1 MLRGAVEVP
10 VRVVWSRCKGGTSMG
25 TVCRGAAGCSRAH
38 PLPSHKASPLLSVLY
53 GKSCVAHVHHR
64 CCCGAVSAVARCVP
78 FVLCVR
84 VCARARTSEE
94 DIAKLLVAQAHLGTR
109 NSDYQ
114 MLDYIWRRRLDG
126 IHILNVAKT
135 WEKLML
141 AARVIVTIE
150 NPADVIAISARPYS
164 QRAVLKFAQ
173 YTGAQS
179 IAGRFTPGTFT
190 NQITKQFREPRLLI
204 VTDPLLDHQPVK
216 EASYVNVPV
225 IAFCDSDSPLANVDI
240 AIPANNKGKHSI
252 GLLYWLLARE
262 VLRLRGEIP
271 RSSEWD
277 VSVDL
282 FFYRELKDLEDAPA
296 AFDEAAPAGYAGFEE
311 DGAADA
317 GAFDPAAAPAVDET
331 AAGDDWNAAAAAG
344 DGWTAGDS
352 WDQTAAA
359 APVAVEGEAAAAD
372 WQGGDWQA

>member
-1 MLRGAVEVP
+1 MAQFA
-10 VRVVWSRCKGGTSMG
+10 SR
-25 TVCRGAAGCSRAH
+25 
-38 PLPSHKASPLLSVLY
+38 
-53 GKSCVAHVHHR
+53 
-64 CCCGAVSAVARCVP
+64 
-78 FVLCVR
+78 
-84 VCARARTSEE
+84 EQ
-94 DIAKLLVAQAHLGTR
+94 DIAKLLAADCHLGTR

-141 AARVIVTIE
+141 AARVIVAIE

-164 QRAVLKFAQ
+164 QRAVLKYAQ

-204 VTDPLLDHQPVK
+204 VTDPLLDHQPVR

-252 GLLYWLLARE
+252 GLLYWLLSRE
-262 VLRLRGEIP
+262 VLRLRGEVP
-271 RSSEWD
+271 RVTEWD
-277 VSVDL
+277 VPVDL
-282 FFYRELKDLEDAPA
+282 FFYRELSEIEDQVAAEEAPA
-296 AFDEAAPAGYAGFEE
+296 AAYYEE
-311 DGAADA
+311 EGAADA
-317 GAFDPAAAPAVDET
+317 SAFDPAAPAVVDE
-331 AAGDDWNAAAAAG
+331 AAGEEDWTVQAAAG
-344 DGWTAGDS
+344 DGWTAADN
-352 WDQTAAA
+352 WDQAPDGNAAA
-359 APVAVEGEAAAAD
+359 APAADEWEGGAD
-372 WQGGDWQA
+372 WQA